1 MAFKVT
7 VTGLD
12 ALRRLRTAV
21 PDAIRRQLDAGARGR
36 ARRPWRPMRDRSCRS
51 STGTLQRGI
60 TSSGVGLTHVA
71 GVGGPAAAYAH
82 FVEYGTSR
90 STRAAVHAA
99 GGAPRRRP
107 PAGARAHDRGGPAG
121 SGAMTQLAWPAAVA
135 DVSLQET
142 IQIQA
147 IAWLK
152 ADARITALVGTRI
165 YTNIPASTTFPL
177 LLLEGFVPG
186 PANRFRGYG
195 FVVSFQLRAQSQ
207 KAGPYEVDRISDR
220 VIQVLTDR
228 AGAAAAVPARALGL
242 RGEPA
247 DLHRRARRREDV
259 PPADHRPR
267 RGAGMIAERRRGPAQ
282 GLCPRDGGAGG
293 AARRACRRAPD
304 RRRRACAPTRRR
316 RRVRIRKRRGMD
328 LRDARASVPLRLPR
342 VRRHDQRRST
352 GGFAWQS

>member
-1 MAFKVT
+1 
-7 VTGLD
+7 
-12 ALRRLRTAV
+12 
-21 PDAIRRQLDAGARGR
+21 
-36 ARRPWRPMRDRSCRS
+36 
-51 STGTLQRGI
+51 
-60 TSSGVGLTHVA
+60 
-71 GVGGPAAAYAH
+71 
-82 FVEYGTSR
+82 
-90 STRAAVHAA
+90 
-99 GGAPRRRP
+99 
-107 PAGARAHDRGGPAG
+107 
-121 SGAMTQLAWPAAVA
+121 MTQLAWPAAVA

-186 PANRFRGYG
+186 PANRLRGYG
-195 FVVSFQLRAQSQ
+195 FAVSFQLRAQSQ

-242 RGEPA
+242 RGQPA

-259 PPADHRPR
+259 PPADDRPR
-267 RGAGMIAERRRGPAQ
+267 RGAGVIAEAAVALLKAYARAMAAQAALLDAHADALLTDAAEVRADAPPPA
-282 GLCPRDGGAGG
+282 CPHPEE
-293 AARRACRRAPD
+293 ARE
-304 RRRRACAPTRRR
+304 
-316 RRVRIRKRRGMD
+316 D
-328 LRDARASVPLRLPR
+328 LADARASVPLRLPR